1 MMDKV
6 RKARTGKKAQGKQIN
21 PRKYMPAWI

>member
-6 RKARTGKKAQGKQIN
+6 RMARVGNKKQGKQIN
-21 PRKYMPAWI
+21 PSKFMPA